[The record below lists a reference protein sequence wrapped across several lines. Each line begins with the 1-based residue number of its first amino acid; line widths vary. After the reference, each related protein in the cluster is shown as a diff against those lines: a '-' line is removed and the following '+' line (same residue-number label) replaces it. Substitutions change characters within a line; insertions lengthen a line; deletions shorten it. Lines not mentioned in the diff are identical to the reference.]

1 MKDTWLGA
9 EAMLGSIG
17 SLYNLTMDPYEK
29 YDMVFNGAMAARLPK
44 SSPGQYA
51 GMDNGWALAA
61 VYPVLIEFDQ
71 SIIKYPSIKRVPGG
85 ASKDLMPDLTK
96 PGDPVPALDPAKPT
110 DAIPMAD

>member
-1 MKDTWLGA
+1 
-9 EAMLGSIG
+9 
-17 SLYNLTMDPYEK
+17 MDPYEK

-85 ASKDLMPDLTK
+85 ASKDLMPNLTN
-96 PGDPVPALDPAKPT
+96 PEDPVPSLDPAKPT
-110 DAIPMAD
+110 GAIPMAD